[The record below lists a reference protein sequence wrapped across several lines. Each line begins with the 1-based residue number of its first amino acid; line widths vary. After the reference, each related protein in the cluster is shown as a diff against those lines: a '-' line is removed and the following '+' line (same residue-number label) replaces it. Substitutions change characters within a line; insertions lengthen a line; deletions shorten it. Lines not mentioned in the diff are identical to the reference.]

1 MKNLWQQSRRAA
13 YAAALLWLMG
23 AFFGVVA
30 MQQTENQNKPTVAE
44 AEKFIAEAE
53 RRYLDVSIRASRA
66 SWVQSNFI
74 TDDTEA
80 IAAAANEEVA
90 RTVKELAEAARKFDG
105 MQLPPD
111 IARKLKLLKLATPPV
126 PGNPAEREELIKIAV
141 SMESDY
147 GKGKYC
153 PEQNPNSTLRSR
165 ATATQNGGSNGAAE
179 KKCLSLGELETIMA
193 ESRNPAELKE
203 AWLGWHQ
210 VSPPYRARYTRY
222 VELANKGAREMGFK
236 DVGALWRSNYDLP
249 PSEFAAEMERLWLQ
263 VKPLYDSLHTYTRA
277 KLRQKYGAQVVPA
290 TGPIPAHLLGNMWS
304 QQWGNIYEL
313 LKPATGDPGYDLT
326 EILKKRNTDARQM
339 VRFGEGFFTSLGFD
353 KLPETFWQRSLFTKP
368 QDREV
373 VCHASAWDIDNQK
386 DVRIK
391 MCIKI
396 NEEDFTTI
404 HHELGHNYYQ
414 MAYAP
419 QPPLYQGSANDGFHE
434 AIGDTIALSVT
445 PEYLKQLGLI
455 DRVPDESADIALLL
469 QLALDK
475 VAFLPFGYLVDQWR
489 WKVFSGETKSGDY
502 NKSWWEL
509 RERYQNIAPPAARS
523 EQDFDA
529 GAKYHV
535 AGNVPYARYFLAH
548 ILQFQFHRALCRE
561 SGYKGPLNRC
571 SIYGN
576 KQAGEKLKAML
587 AMGQSRPWPEAL
599 KALTG
604 EERMD
609 ATAILDYFA
618 PLKKWLDEQNKTLA
632 K

>member
-1 MKNLWQQSRRAA
+1 MKSFWQRSRRAV
-13 YAAALLWLMG
+13 YAISLLWLTG
-23 AFFGVVA
+23 AFLGVAA
-30 MQQTENQNKPTVAE
+30 MQESQNQGKPTVAD

-53 RRYLDVSIRASRA
+53 RRYLDVSIKASRA

-74 TDDTEA
+74 TDDTELL
-80 IAAAANEEVA
+80 AAAANEEVA
-90 RTVKELAEAARKFDG
+90 KTVKELAEQARRFDG
-105 MQLPPD
+105 LQLPPD
-111 IARKLKLLKLATPPV
+111 IARKLMLLKLATPPV
-126 PGNPAEREELIKIAV
+126 PSNPTEREELIKIAV

-153 PEQNPNSTLRSR
+153 PEQNANSVLRNR
-165 ATATQNGGSNGAAE
+165 ATAVQNGSGNAAE

-193 ESRNPAELKE
+193 ESRNPEELKE

-210 VSPPYRARYTRY
+210 VAPPYRGRYARY

-236 DVGALWRSNYDLP
+236 DVGTLWRSNYDLP
-249 PSEFAAEMERLWLQ
+249 PDQFAAEMERLWLQ

-277 KLRQKYGAQVVPA
+277 KLRQKYGANVVPA

-339 VRFGEGFFTSLGFD
+339 VRYGEGFFTSLGFD
-353 KLPETFWQRSLFTKP
+353 KLPDTFWQRSLFTKP

-396 NEEDFTTI
+396 NEEDFTVV

-419 QPPLYQGSANDGFHE
+419 QSPLYQGSANDGFHE

-445 PEYLKQLGLI
+445 PEYLKQLGFI
-455 DRVPDESADIALLL
+455 DRVPDESADIALLM

-489 WKVFSGETKSGDY
+489 WKVFSGETKPADY

-509 RERYQNIAPPAARS
+509 RTRYQNIAPPVARS

-535 AGNVPYARYFLAH
+535 AANVPYARYFLAH

-561 SGYKGPLNRC
+561 AGYKGPLNRC